1 MSSHVRTERDN
12 MKRSTQITT
21 AQHSLLCNQTY
32 LELLK
37 DEMIPSDYVICI
49 NSHTELTTDRLYR
62 YFSSGKISLDEFN
75 EAKSIVIRVHTS
87 YLKKGNVYV

>member
-1 MSSHVRTERDN
+1 

-21 AQHSLLCNQTY
+21 AQHSLLCIESY

-37 DEMIPSDYVICI
+37 REMSPSEYVACI
-49 NSHTELTTDRLYR
+49 NTHSQLSTDRLYR
-62 YFSSGKISLDEFN
+62 GYEEKRISLSEYE
-75 EAKSIVIRVHTS
+75 EAKSIIVKVHNA